1 MTKNYLAQTSM
12 CSFLFLQDPN
22 SGFSFQ
28 CSHRRSGGS
37 THFALGCSHSGGICQ
52 QEAKLQFS
60 RTSLKLLSASA
71 NQQLMA
77 PLKWQELLTKKQQ
90 TLEILD
96 DRICS
101 VDSPELPVLSPHKSR
116 PVLQSKGGFQIASHM
131 QKQIKML
138 LGFITF
144 CLRAKPFRWFFNLG
158 MSKKTC
164 CLIDDCSCCC
174 EEALGWVSDKHSGIC
189 SRKMG
194 QSTGAVTGESP
205 RREGVGRTPRDNRCF
220 PKYN

>member
-28 CSHRRSGGS
+28 CSHRRNGGS

-71 NQQLMA
+71 NQQLTA
-77 PLKWQELLTKKQQ
+77 PLKWQEVLTKKQQ

-116 PVLQSKGGFQIASHM
+116 PVLQSKGGFPIASHM
-131 QKQIKML
+131 QTQIKTL

-164 CLIDDCSCCC
+164 CLIHDCPCCC
-174 EEALGWVSDKHSGIC
+174 EDALGKCQTNTRVSAPE
-189 SRKMG
+189 RWARAQG
-194 QSTGAVTGESP
+194 Q
-205 RREGVGRTPRDNRCF
+205 
-220 PKYN
+220 